1 MEVKSSYRYA
11 RISAFKVREVTREI
25 QGMPVTDALNILRF
39 TPKKAATFVNKTL
52 KSAVAN
58 AENNSNLRVD
68 DLTVLEAVAGE
79 GPTLKRIIPK
89 ARGSAGPIR
98 KRMSHIFITLTDAV
112 EIKRREDKKKTKKKT
127 APKAKA
133 AAPAA
138 PAATPAPAAAEVAGE
153 ETPAVETAS
162 PVAESAPATP
172 AAVEAAETVDT
183 PVAGEA
189 EASKESTENKS

>member
-39 TPKKAATFVNKTL
+39 TPKKAATLVNKTL

-58 AENNSNLRVD
+58 AENNNNLRVD

-89 ARGSAGPIR
+89 AKGSAGPIR

-112 EIKRREDKKKTKKKT
+112 EIKRREDKKKTKKKS

-133 AAPAA
+133 A
-138 PAATPAPAAAEVAGE
+138 TRTVKSSPAAAEGAE
-153 ETPAVETAS
+153 EKTPVLQTAS
-162 PVAESAPATP
+162 PVAENTPETP
-172 AAVEAAETVDT
+172 AAVESTETVDT
-183 PVAGEA
+183 PLTGEA

>member
-39 TPKKAATFVNKTL
+39 TPKKAATLVNKTL

-58 AENNSNLRVD
+58 AENNNNLRVD

-89 ARGSAGPIR
+89 AKGSAGPIR

-112 EIKRREDKKKTKKKT
+112 EIKRREDKKKTKKKS

-133 AAPAA
+133 A
-138 PAATPAPAAAEVAGE
+138 TRTVKSSPAAAEGAE
-153 ETPAVETAS
+153 EKTPVLETAI
-162 PVAESAPATP
+162 PVAENTPETP
-172 AAVEAAETVDT
+172 AAVESTETVDT
-183 PVAGEA
+183 PLTGEA